1 MKTMVNKMVK
11 VNGKDI
17 WRIKLLKK
25 LKKFTRKETIKKNDI
40 LSNDICE
47 IFTEICK

>member
-1 MKTMVNKMVK
+1 MKAMVNKMVK

-25 LKKFTRKETIKKNDI
+25 LKKFTRKETIKKMI
-40 LSNDICE
+40 SNDICE